1 MTLLDHSF
9 IYEAPP
15 CERVL
20 RALRAGIT
28 GTGHVRDLCGI
39 RQIWFDERAHAIN
52 VEYDASRMTV
62 NDAAALMRSAGFAL
76 R

>member
-9 IYEAPP
+9 IYEASP
-15 CERVL
+15 CE
-20 RALRAGIT
+20 RALRALD
-28 GTGHVRDLCGI
+28 HVRDVYGI
-39 RQIWFDERAHAIN
+39 RQIWFDERAHAMN

-62 NDAAALMRSAGFAL
+62 NDVAALLRSAGFAI

>member
-9 IYEAPP
+9 IYEALP

-20 RALRAGIT
+20 RAL
-28 GTGHVRDLCGI
+28 GHVRDVYGI
-39 RQIWFDERAHAIN
+39 RQIWFDERANAVN

-62 NDAAALMRSAGFAL
+62 NDVAALLRSAGFAL